1 MAKTKMFMLRHGAW
15 CREAKRVNRSSSKLV
30 AAGAGRPEKL
40 AGNAVVNDVKMDESP
55 YWVPHPRT
63 GIYFPKGHES
73 VMDDVPEGAA
83 SLNQFQ
89 TYWLRN
95 VDGVER
101 PDPNTPHDHD
111 QFLTNN
117 F

>member
-1 MAKTKMFMLRHGAW
+1 MDD
-15 CREAKRVNRSSSKLV
+15 SS
-30 AAGAGRPEKL
+30 
-40 AGNAVVNDVKMDESP
+40 

-83 SLNQFQ
+83 SFDQ

-95 VDGVER
+95 VDDGVEK
-101 PDPNTPHDHD
+101 PDRS
-111 QFLTNN
+111 
-117 F
+117 

>member
-1 MAKTKMFMLRHGAW
+1 MAKTKMFMLR
-15 CREAKRVNRSSSKLV
+15 EAKRINRSSSKLV
-30 AAGAGRPEKL
+30 AGPGRPEKL
-40 AGNAVVNDVKMDESP
+40 GNAVSDVKMDDSP

-73 VMDDVPEGAA
+73 VMEDVPEGAA

-89 TYWLRN
+89 TYWMRN
-95 VDGVER
+95 VDGVEK

-111 QFLTNN
+111 HFLTNN

>member
-1 MAKTKMFMLRHGAW
+1 M
-15 CREAKRVNRSSSKLV
+15 V
-30 AAGAGRPEKL
+30 AAGASTRPDL
-40 AGNAVVNDVKMDESP
+40 LGNADSDGVKTEDSP

-83 SLNQFQ
+83 SLNDQFQ

-101 PDPNTPHDHD
+101 PAQDDHH
-111 QFLTNN
+111 FLTNN